1 MIESDSSKVIEK
13 LTELLDLLKT
23 KETTKEVAKEATKE
37 VAKEVV
43 KETEVKCDK
52 CDKCPLRKIMTN
64 AEFEEF
70 GKIAEKMKKED
81 FVQMCSKEECTTCP
95 FMNEEQTSTKK
106 DLCYGFV
113 SFIFFILFL
122 VVLFRTIG
130 TIKGLYCTT

>member
-23 KETTKEVAKEATKE
+23 KETTKE

-81 FVQMCSKEECTTCP
+81 FCQ
-95 FMNEEQTSTKK
+95 
-106 DLCYGFV
+106 
-113 SFIFFILFL
+113 
-122 VVLFRTIG
+122 
-130 TIKGLYCTT
+130 